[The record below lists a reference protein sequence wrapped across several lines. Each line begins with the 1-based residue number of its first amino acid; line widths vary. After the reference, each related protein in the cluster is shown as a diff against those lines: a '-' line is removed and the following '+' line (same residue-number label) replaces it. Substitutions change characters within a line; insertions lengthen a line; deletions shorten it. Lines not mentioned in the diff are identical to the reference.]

1 MGTKTISLEDSAY
14 EKLKAAKQG
23 DESFSEVVHRLTTGR
38 RKSYKELSGL
48 LQKSTVEAVAESILA
63 MRQQDTATEAAFGS
77 RKGKRHG
84 RPSRQ

>member
-38 RKSYKELSGL
+38 RKSYTELSGL
-48 LQKSTVEAVAESILA
+48 LKKSTIEAVAESISE
-63 MRQQDTATEAAFGS
+63 MRLQDAATEANLSS
-77 RKGKRHG
+77 RRAGRHG
-84 RPSRQ
+84 RTPRQ